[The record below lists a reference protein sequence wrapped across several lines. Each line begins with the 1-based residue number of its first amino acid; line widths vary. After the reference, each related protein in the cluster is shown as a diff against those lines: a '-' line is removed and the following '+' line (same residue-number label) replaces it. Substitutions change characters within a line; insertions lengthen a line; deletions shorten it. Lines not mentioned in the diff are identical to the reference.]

1 MASLIENLI
10 EVLVEQTGC
19 YETLL
24 EMADNKKDVII
35 KGDLPS
41 LQVLTKEEQEMAG
54 LLLRLEKKRKSLIED
69 ISMVTNQ
76 DAASM
81 TVTKL
86 IDLLQGQGE
95 QQKLIEA
102 RARLLEVV
110 EPLQVLNKQNEA
122 LIKQSRDYVEFTMNA
137 IQSAREPITAPSYPK
152 RAGTRGTYG
161 NMQKA
166 TYFDA
171 KQ

>member
-137 IQSAREPITAPSYPK
+137 IQSAREPIAAPSYPK
-152 RAGTRGTYG
+152 RAGTRSTYG